1 MSAER
6 FMQIAREAA
15 QARDEAR
22 RELIRTQAKLREVES
37 ELSALR
43 KALAEMREEDEAVD
57 WWNLGL

>member
-22 RELIRTQAKLREVES
+22 RDLIRLQAKLREVES
-37 ELSALR
+37 ELAALR
-43 KALAEMREEDEAVD
+43 KALAEMRGDDAVD
-57 WWNLGL
+57 WWNLSIQ